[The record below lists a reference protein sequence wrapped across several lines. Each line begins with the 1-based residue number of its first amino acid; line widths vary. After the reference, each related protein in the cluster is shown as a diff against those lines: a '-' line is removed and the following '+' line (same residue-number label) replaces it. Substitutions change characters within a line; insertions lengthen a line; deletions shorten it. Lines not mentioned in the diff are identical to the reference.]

1 MSSDTERGADP
12 GDRFELQCL
21 RVKNKTEDASMLLR
35 WRQTPAE
42 CDHQETQ
49 GHKEILFF
57 FLKKEGLSYLNA
69 KVTTQFKYS
78 QEAIL
83 RLITCKSEPLN
94 VISLRRNAGQSM
106 PLLYF

>member
-1 MSSDTERGADP
+1 
-12 GDRFELQCL
+12 
-21 RVKNKTEDASMLLR
+21 MLLR

-49 GHKEILFF
+49 GHKKILFF
-57 FLKKEGLSYLNA
+57 FKKKGLSYLNA
-69 KVTTQFKYS
+69 KVTTQFKFS

-83 RLITCKSEPLN
+83 RFITCKSEPLN